1 MRPPT
6 IMPAAALMA
15 MILAGAAV
23 ADTAAGSSD
32 DGRGG
37 VKLRNWTCGLQLS
50 SADRDRWDVFGRD
63 GLPPAE
69 VEGPGGG
76 IGLHLGRRLGG
87 RFLLGLAFSFAE
99 HDLPGLPQKIHDGD
113 LLFTGTVLFNERATL
128 QPFLRGGLG
137 GGAVM
142 VVDQDDDHRTIALG
156 PATVAGGGV
165 LVRLSSRF
173 SLEFEAVARVTNYLE
188 VHVDEGD
195 QTGETQW
202 RVKTSHVGW
211 RIATGLA
218 VWF

>member
-1 MRPPT
+1 
-6 IMPAAALMA
+6 MPAAALMA
-15 MILAGAAV
+15 MILAGAAA
-23 ADTAAGSSD
+23 ADTAGGS
-32 DGRGG
+32 DGSGG

-50 SADRDRWDVFGRD
+50 SADRDRWDVFGRE

-76 IGLHLGRRLGG
+76 VGLHLGRRFGG
-87 RFLLGLAFSFAE
+87 RFLLGLVFSFAE
-99 HDLPGLPQKIHDGD
+99 HDLQGLSQKIHDGD

-142 VVDQDDDHRTIALG
+142 VVDQDDDDHRTVALG
-156 PATVAGGGV
+156 PATIAGGGV

-173 SLEFEAVARVTNYLE
+173 SLEFEAAARVTNYLE
-188 VHVDEGD
+188 VHVEEGG
-195 QTGETQW
+195 QTDETQW